1 MKKTGMSVY
10 LFKEYAVLIFLMW
23 VCRILFIGFNRIGL
37 KDVPFFVMGKS
48 FFYGWIFDNAITC
61 YYMGILLVLLILY
74 WILHILRLGIL
85 GKILINIYKII
96 MSSVVFIT
104 LLSDIQYYRA
114 FNFHLNA
121 TVLDYSDHMDEIGN
135 TVLFGDYNLILM
147 TALFVVIEIFYLI
160 VSFGAFNKLYNRRMD
175 IGEKI
180 MDIVIIFFAGVLA
193 VFGARGGF
201 SQSTLNWG
209 RAYFSDYTFANQTA
223 LNGVFALGKS
233 IDTARKDNRKE
244 KSHIDKIFSREE
256 LTKNMREYIG
266 TENDEFL
273 SEKNILLRKTN
284 THKEI
289 KNYNVVIVLME
300 SFMGDTVGALG
311 GEPDLTPNYN
321 RLAEEG
327 VLFTNFYS
335 NGNRSNRGILSVL
348 TGFPSQYGQSILKK
362 PAGQKP
368 FISLAHILKE
378 RGYSTHFM
386 YGGDIEFDNMKGF
399 LTTNG
404 VDNIISKNNFSLADR
419 TIKWGVP
426 DDKVFERVTE
436 YLRILKEPFFFEVF
450 TLSNHAPF
458 DIPEDFKKFTEN
470 DYEDCERYN
479 AFMFADYSL
488 GKFIEAVK
496 DEKNKEWAENTI
508 FIFVAD
514 HGDNRRKPID
524 IDWKKFSNPL
534 VIWTPGG
541 QLKPDKITK
550 IGSQL
555 DILPTIMGILGG
567 EYIHS
572 SWGKDLLNPEIKN
585 SIAYV
590 VENNFIGIIDEDK
603 IYMDGITVG
612 NSLRKKSDDSIVDDE
627 MLKEE
632 YKKAARSFLEL
643 SVIQEKEISFGK

>member
-10 LFKEYAVLIFLMW
+10 LFKEYTVLIFLMW
-23 VCRILFIGFNRIGL
+23 ICRILFIGFNRSGL
-37 KDVPFFVMGKS
+37 KDVPFWIMGKS

-61 YYMGILLVLLILY
+61 YYIGILLVLLLLY

-135 TVLFGDYNLILM
+135 TVLFGDYNLVLM
-147 TALFVVIEIFYLI
+147 TALFIIIEIFYLI
-160 VSFGAFNKLYNRRMD
+160 VSFKAFNKLYNRRID

-180 MDIVIIFFAGVLA
+180 LDIIIIFLAGVLV

-233 IDTARKDNRKE
+233 IDVARKDNRKE
-244 KSHIDKIFSREE
+244 KSHIDKMFSREE

-289 KNYNVVIVLME
+289 KNYNIVIVLME

-321 RLAEEG
+321 KLAEEG
-327 VLFTNFYS
+327 LLFTNFYS

-404 VDNIISKNNFSLADR
+404 VDNIISKNNFPLTDR

-426 DDKVFERVTE
+426 DDKVFERAAE
-436 YLRILKEPFFFEVF
+436 YLRTLREPFFFEVF

-458 DIPEDFKKFTEN
+458 DIPEEFKKFTEN
-470 DYEDCERYN
+470 DYEDYERYN

-488 GKFIEAVK
+488 GRFIEAVK
-496 DEKNKEWAENTI
+496 DEKNKKWAENTI

-514 HGDNRRKPID
+514 HGENRRKPID

-534 VIWTPGG
+534 VIWTLGG

-550 IGSQL
+550 AGSQL

-572 SWGKDLLNPEIKN
+572 SWGKDLLNPKIKN
-585 SIAYV
+585 STAYV

-612 NSLRKKSDDSIVDDE
+612 NSLRKKSDDSIINDE
-627 MLKEE
+627 RLREK

-643 SVIQEKEISFGK
+643 SVIQEKEVSFGK

>member
-10 LFKEYAVLIFLMW
+10 LFKEYTVLIFLMW
-23 VCRILFIGFNRIGL
+23 ICRILFIGFNRSGL
-37 KDVPFFVMGKS
+37 KDVPFWIMGKS

-61 YYMGILLVLLILY
+61 YYIGILLVLLLLY

-135 TVLFGDYNLILM
+135 TVLFGDYNLVLM
-147 TALFVVIEIFYLI
+147 TALFIIIEIFYLI
-160 VSFGAFNKLYNRRMD
+160 VSFKAFNKLYNRRID

-180 MDIVIIFFAGVLA
+180 LDIIIIFLAGVLV

-233 IDTARKDNRKE
+233 IDVARKDNRKE
-244 KSHIDKIFSREE
+244 KSHIDKMFSREE

-289 KNYNVVIVLME
+289 KNYNIVIVLME

-321 RLAEEG
+321 KLAEEG
-327 VLFTNFYS
+327 LLFTNFYS

-404 VDNIISKNNFSLADR
+404 VDNIISKNNFPLTDR

-426 DDKVFERVTE
+426 DDKVFERAAE
-436 YLRILKEPFFFEVF
+436 YLRTLREPFFFEVF

-458 DIPEDFKKFTEN
+458 DIPEEFKKFTEN
-470 DYEDCERYN
+470 DYEDYERYN

-488 GKFIEAVK
+488 GRFIEAVK
-496 DEKNKEWAENTI
+496 DEKNKKWAENTI

-514 HGDNRRKPID
+514 HGENRRKPID

-534 VIWTPGG
+534 VIWTLGG

-550 IGSQL
+550 AGSQL

-572 SWGKDLLNPEIKN
+572 SWGKDLLNPKIKN
-585 SIAYV
+585 STAYV

-612 NSLRKKSDDSIVDDE
+612 NSLRKKSDDSIINDE
-627 MLKEE
+627 RLREK

-643 SVIQEKEISFGK
+643 SVIQEK

>member
-1 MKKTGMSVY
+1 MKKIRMLIY
-10 LFKEYAVLIFLMW
+10 LFKEYILLISLMLI
-23 VCRILFIGFNRIGL
+23 CRILFIGFNSSGVKGIPIL
-37 KDVPFFVMGKS
+37 VMIKS
-48 FFYGWIFDNAITC
+48 FLRGWVFDNAVAC
-61 YYMGILLVLLILY
+61 YYLGLLLLLLLVY
-74 WILHILRLGIL
+74 WILEVIRLGII
-85 GKILINIYKII
+85 GKIIINIYKIFI
-96 MSSVVFIT
+96 SSMIFFI
-104 LLSDIQYYRA
+104 LLSDIQYYKT

-121 TVLDYSDHMDEIGN
+121 TILDYFGHTDEIRD
-135 TVLFGDYNLILM
+135 TVLFGDYNLFLM
-147 TALFVVIEIFYLI
+147 TGIFLAIEIFYLYF
-160 VSFGAFNKLYNRRMD
+160 SFRAFKKVYTAKPN
-175 IGEKI
+175 IAEKTA
-180 MDIVIIFFAGVLA
+180 DLVVIFLTGVMV

-209 RAYFSDYTFANQTA
+209 RAYFSDYSFANQTA

-233 IDTARKDNRKE
+233 LDVARKDNKKE
-244 KSHIDKIFSREE
+244 KSQAGRIFTDEE
-256 LTKNMREYIG
+256 LKNNIREYIG

-284 THKEI
+284 THKEV

-327 VLFTNFYS
+327 ILFTNFYS

-362 PAGQKP
+362 PVSQKP
-368 FISLAHILKE
+368 FISISSILKE
-378 RGYSTHFM
+378 RGYSTYFM

-404 VDNIISKNNFSLADR
+404 VDNIISKNNFPIADR

-426 DDKVFERVTE
+426 DDKLFERAAE
-436 YLRILKEPFFFEVF
+436 YLGTLEEPFFFEMF

-458 DIPEDFKKFTEN
+458 DIPEKFKEFTEE
-470 DYEDCERYN
+470 DYEDYARYN
-479 AFMFADYSL
+479 AFKFADYSL
-488 GKFIEAVK
+488 GQFIDAVK
-496 DEKNKEWAENTI
+496 DKKWAQNTI
-508 FIFVAD
+508 FVFVAD
-514 HGDNRRKPID
+514 HGENRKKSID

-541 QLKPDKITK
+541 QLKPEKFQK
-550 IGSQL
+550 AGSQL

-572 SWGKDLLNPEIKN
+572 SWGKDLLSGGGK
-585 SIAYV
+585 SSSAYV
-590 VENNFIGIIDEDK
+590 VENNFIGIIDENN
-603 IYMDGITVG
+603 IYMDGVTIG
-612 NSLRKKSDDSIVDDE
+612 NTLRRKDDDSIIDNDK
-627 MLKEE
+627 LREE
-632 YKKAARSFLEL
+632 YRQKARTFLEL
-643 SVIQEKEISFGK
+643 SIKQEKEGSFGKE